1 MKNKKKEDKL
11 HWADEKEVIHTNIP
25 LKILV
30 FLFKMLPSF
39 FVLFLAYPVSFFY
52 YLFSKRAR
60 EESRTY
66 QKNLKYFTGGKV
78 PQKISPYRQIL
89 SFSFCVLEKMQG
101 WLGKFNFN
109 RIEYQQDDID
119 ILLNQLK
126 ENKGALLI
134 SSHQGN
140 LELMRSLSENNKQL
154 VGHDVPVVAI
164 METNAT
170 KQFNQTLSQINS
182 NFDLNL
188 IDPAQIGP
196 DTICTLMDFIE
207 RGALVI
213 ISGDRT
219 SARSRDKFLSKNF
232 LGKVAPFP
240 YGTFLI
246 PFLLKAPVYYM
257 FGFRNKNSIFNP
269 KYKIYIEK
277 SQIDLE
283 CSRNERDARISEICS
298 EFIEKI
304 EKFCKIYPY
313 QWYNFYN
320 FWNFGE

>member
-1 MKNKKKEDKL
+1 MKNKNKENKL

-30 FLFKMLPSF
+30 FLFKLLPAF
-39 FVLFLAYPVSFFY
+39 FVLSLAYPVSFFY

-60 EESRTY
+60 NEAKLY
-66 QKNLKYFTGGKV
+66 QKNLQDYTDGQF
-78 PQKISPYRQIL
+78 PHKISPYRQIL
-89 SFSFCVLEKMQG
+89 SFSICLLEKMQG
-101 WLGKFNFN
+101 WLGKFDFG
-109 RIEYQQDDID
+109 RIEYQKDDID

-140 LELMRSLSENNKQL
+140 LELMRSLSEYNKQL

-182 NFDLNL
+182 NFNMNL
-188 IDPAQIGP
+188 IDPSQIGP

-207 RGALVI
+207 QGALVI

-219 SARSRDKFLSKNF
+219 SARSRDKYLSKNF
-232 LGKVAPFP
+232 LGKPAPFP

-257 FGFRNKNSIFNP
+257 FGFRSKNSVFNP

-277 SQIDLE
+277 SKINLE
-283 CSRNERDARISEICS
+283 CSRSERDERISEICS
-298 EFIEKI
+298 EFIGKI

-313 QWYNFYN
+313 QWYNFFN
-320 FWNFGE
+320 FWNFSE

>member
-1 MKNKKKEDKL
+1 MKNKNKENKL

-30 FLFKMLPSF
+30 FLFKLLPAF
-39 FVLFLAYPVSFFY
+39 FVLSLAYPVSFFY

-60 EESRTY
+60 NEAKLY
-66 QKNLKYFTGGKV
+66 QKNLQDYTDGQF
-78 PQKISPYRQIL
+78 PHKISPYRQIL
-89 SFSFCVLEKMQG
+89 SFSICLLEKMQG
-101 WLGKFNFN
+101 WLGKFDFG
-109 RIEYQQDDID
+109 RIEYQKDDID

-140 LELMRSLSENNKQL
+140 LELMRSLSEYNKQL

-182 NFDLNL
+182 NFNMNL
-188 IDPAQIGP
+188 IDPSQIGP

-207 RGALVI
+207 QGALVI

-219 SARSRDKFLSKNF
+219 SARSRDKYLSKNF
-232 LGKVAPFP
+232 LGKPAPFP

-257 FGFRNKNSIFNP
+257 FGFRSKNSVFNP

-277 SQIDLE
+277 SKINLE
-283 CSRNERDARISEICS
+283 CSRSERDERISEICS
-298 EFIEKI
+298 EFIGKL

-313 QWYNFYN
+313 QWYNFFN
-320 FWNFGE
+320 FWNFSE

>member
-1 MKNKKKEDKL
+1 MKE
-11 HWADEKEVIHTNIP
+11 
-25 LKILV
+25 
-30 FLFKMLPSF
+30 
-39 FVLFLAYPVSFFY
+39 
-52 YLFSKRAR
+52 
-60 EESRTY
+60 
-66 QKNLKYFTGGKV
+66 FTKGEI

-126 ENKGALLI
+126 ENKGALLL

-140 LELMRSLSENNKQL
+140 LELMRSLSENNRQL
-154 VGHDVPVVAI
+154 VGHAVPVVAI

-182 NFDLNL
+182 NFNMNL
-188 IDPAQIGP
+188 IDPSQIGP

-207 RGALVI
+207 QGALVI

-219 SARSRDKFLSKNF
+219 SARSRDKYLSKNF
-232 LGKVAPFP
+232 LGKPAPFP

-257 FGFRNKNSIFNP
+257 FGFRSKNSIFNP
-269 KYKIYIEK
+269 KYKVYIEK

-283 CSRNERDARISEICS
+283 CSRSERDERISEICS
-298 EFIEKI
+298 EFIEKV
-304 EKFCKIYPY
+304 EKFCEIYPY
-313 QWYNFYN
+313 QWYNFFN
-320 FWNFGE
+320 FWNFCE

>member
-1 MKNKKKEDKL
+1 MKNKKKENKL

-30 FLFKMLPSF
+30 FLFKLLPAF
-39 FVLFLAYPVSFFY
+39 FVLSLAYPVSFFY

-60 EESRTY
+60 NEAKLY
-66 QKNLKYFTGGKV
+66 QKNLQDYTDGQF
-78 PQKISPYRQIL
+78 PHKISPYRQIL
-89 SFSFCVLEKMQG
+89 SFSICLLEKMQG
-101 WLGKFNFN
+101 WLGKFDFG
-109 RIEYQQDDID
+109 RIEYQKDDID

-140 LELMRSLSENNKQL
+140 LELMRSLSENNRQL

-182 NFDLNL
+182 NFNMNL
-188 IDPAQIGP
+188 IDPSQIGP

-207 RGALVI
+207 QGALVI

-219 SARSRDKFLSKNF
+219 SARSRDKYLSKNF
-232 LGKVAPFP
+232 FGKLAPFP

-257 FGFRNKNSIFNP
+257 FGFRSKNSVFNP

-277 SQIDLE
+277 SKLNLE
-283 CSRNERDARISEICS
+283 CSRSERDERISEICS
-298 EFIEKI
+298 EFIGKI

-313 QWYNFYN
+313 QWYNFFN
-320 FWNFGE
+320 FWNFSE

>member
-1 MKNKKKEDKL
+1 MKNKNKENKL

-30 FLFKMLPSF
+30 FLFKLLPAF
-39 FVLFLAYPVSFFY
+39 FVLSLAYPVSFFY

-60 EESRTY
+60 NEAKLY
-66 QKNLKYFTGGKV
+66 QKNLQDYTDGQF
-78 PQKISPYRQIL
+78 PHKISPYRQIL
-89 SFSFCVLEKMQG
+89 SFSICLLEKMQG
-101 WLGKFNFN
+101 WLGKFDFG

-140 LELMRSLSENNKQL
+140 LELMRSLSENNRQL

-182 NFDLNL
+182 NFNMNL
-188 IDPAQIGP
+188 IDPSQIGP

-207 RGALVI
+207 QGALVI

-219 SARSRDKFLSKNF
+219 SARSRDKYLSKNF
-232 LGKVAPFP
+232 LGKPAPFP

-257 FGFRNKNSIFNP
+257 FGFRSKNSVFNP

-277 SQIDLE
+277 SKINLE
-283 CSRNERDARISEICS
+283 CSRSERDERISEICS
-298 EFIEKI
+298 EFIGKI

-313 QWYNFYN
+313 QWYNFFN
-320 FWNFGE
+320 FWNFSE

>member
-1 MKNKKKEDKL
+1 MKNKNKENKL

-30 FLFKMLPSF
+30 FLFKLLPAF
-39 FVLFLAYPVSFFY
+39 FVLSLAYPVSFFY

-60 EESRTY
+60 NEAKLY
-66 QKNLKYFTGGKV
+66 QKNLQDYTDGQF
-78 PQKISPYRQIL
+78 PHKISPYRQIL
-89 SFSFCVLEKMQG
+89 SFSICLLEKMQG
-101 WLGKFNFN
+101 WLGKFDFG
-109 RIEYQQDDID
+109 RIEYQKDDID

-140 LELMRSLSENNKQL
+140 LELMRSLSENNRQL

-182 NFDLNL
+182 NFNMNL
-188 IDPAQIGP
+188 IDPSQIGP

-207 RGALVI
+207 QGALVI

-219 SARSRDKFLSKNF
+219 SARSRDKYLSKNF
-232 LGKVAPFP
+232 LGKPAPFP

-257 FGFRNKNSIFNP
+257 FGFRSKNSVFNP

-277 SQIDLE
+277 SKINLE
-283 CSRNERDARISEICS
+283 CSRSERDERISEICS
-298 EFIEKI
+298 EFIEKV
-304 EKFCKIYPY
+304 EKFCEVYPY
-313 QWYNFYN
+313 QWYNFFN
-320 FWNFGE
+320 FWNFSE

>member
-1 MKNKKKEDKL
+1 MKNKKKENKL

-30 FLFKMLPSF
+30 FLFKLLPAF
-39 FVLFLAYPVSFFY
+39 FVLSLAYPVSFFY

-60 EESRTY
+60 NEAKLY
-66 QKNLKYFTGGKV
+66 QKNLQDYTDGQF
-78 PQKISPYRQIL
+78 PHKISPYRQIL
-89 SFSFCVLEKMQG
+89 SFSICLLEKMQG
-101 WLGKFNFN
+101 WLGKFDFG
-109 RIEYQQDDID
+109 RIEYQKDDID

-140 LELMRSLSENNKQL
+140 LELMRSLSENNRQL

-182 NFDLNL
+182 NFNMNL
-188 IDPAQIGP
+188 IDPSQIGP

-207 RGALVI
+207 QGALVI

-219 SARSRDKFLSKNF
+219 SARSRDKYLSKNF
-232 LGKVAPFP
+232 LGKPAPFP

-257 FGFRNKNSIFNP
+257 FGFRSKNSVFNP

-277 SQIDLE
+277 SKINLE
-283 CSRNERDARISEICS
+283 CSRSERDERISEICS
-298 EFIEKI
+298 EFIGKI

-313 QWYNFYN
+313 QWYNFFN
-320 FWNFGE
+320 FWNFSE

>member
-1 MKNKKKEDKL
+1 MKNKNKENKL

-30 FLFKMLPSF
+30 FLFKLLPAF
-39 FVLFLAYPVSFFY
+39 FVLSLAYPVSFFY

-60 EESRTY
+60 NEAKLY
-66 QKNLKYFTGGKV
+66 QKNLQDYTDGQF
-78 PQKISPYRQIL
+78 PHKISPYRQIL
-89 SFSFCVLEKMQG
+89 SFSICLLEKMQG
-101 WLGKFNFN
+101 WLGKFDFG

-140 LELMRSLSENNKQL
+140 LELMRSLSEYNKQL

-182 NFDLNL
+182 NFNMNL
-188 IDPAQIGP
+188 IDPSQIGP

-207 RGALVI
+207 QGALVI

-219 SARSRDKFLSKNF
+219 SARSRDKYLSKNF
-232 LGKVAPFP
+232 LGKPAPFP

-257 FGFRNKNSIFNP
+257 FGFRSKNSVFNP

-277 SQIDLE
+277 SQINLE
-283 CSRNERDARISEICS
+283 CSRSERDERISEICS
-298 EFIEKI
+298 EFIGKL

-313 QWYNFYN
+313 QWYNFFN
-320 FWNFGE
+320 FWNFSE